1 MPTEEGSTAADGAP
15 RSFRSASR
23 FSSPKPRK
31 TKRFCPVSLLP
42 LSPLPSLLL
51 LLWLL
56 LFWSLFPSFLIRA
69 HFCLLYQA
77 GASCRCSGTMLLVLL
92 NACSA
97 GGCVSASSQ
106 RPKWPGIWKSACLW
120 AWVGWGLAGEDVTIG
135 SAVLA
140 KGGPQR
146 VPAFLRL
153 PHTTNT
159 RLNKKQTESRTEISL
174 SDRASLCVCPC

>member
-31 TKRFCPVSLLP
+31 TKRFYPVSLLP

-69 HFCLLYQA
+69 HFCLLCQA
-77 GASCRCSGTMLLVLL
+77 GASCRRSGTMLLVLL

-120 AWVGWGLAGEDVTIG
+120 ACVGWGLAGEDVTIG
-135 SAVLA
+135 PAVLA

-174 SDRASLCVCPC
+174 SDRAGLCVCPC